1 MPLAVSALH
10 RYPVKS
16 CGGQDLDEARV
27 EPWGLA
33 GDHRWMVATATGLMV
48 TARECP
54 ALLGVAVD
62 VADDPR
68 APHPG
73 TLTLRAPGREPFT
86 VAVPDPA
93 PAAEQRPVDLW
104 GTASSGTDAGAEASA
119 WLADLL
125 DAEVGELLL
134 LHLDDP
140 ARRPVDPRFAHEA
153 DRVSFADGYPLH
165 LTTDRSLTALNNLVD
180 DGPRADEG
188 PLPMSRF
195 RPNLVVSGAEAWEE
209 DTWRRIRVGTGQ
221 DAVEFRLPKGCA
233 RCVMTTT
240 DPATGESGRE
250 PLATLVRHRRWDGQ
264 SWFGMNLLPDGPG
277 VVRVGDPVE
286 VLEVDDS
293 GSGPPRAS
301 TR

>member
-16 CGGQDLDEARV
+16 CGAQDLQEARV

-54 ALLGVAVD
+54 ELLAVAVD
-62 VADDPR
+62 VAADD
-68 APHPG
+68 AV
-73 TLTLRAPGREPFT
+73 TLRAPGRQPFT
-86 VAVPDPA
+86 VAVPPAA

-104 GTASSGTDAGAEASA
+104 GTTTSGTDAGAAAGA

-125 DAEVGELLL
+125 DAEPGELLL

-140 ARRPVDPRFAHEA
+140 ARRPVDPRFADEA

-165 LTTDRSLTALNNLVD
+165 LTTEESLTALNHLID

-188 PLPMSRF
+188 PLPMARF

-209 DTWRRIRVGTGQ
+209 DTWRRIRVGTGP
-221 DAVEFRLPKGCA
+221 DAVEFRMPKGCA

-240 DPATGESGRE
+240 DPATGERGRE

-286 VLEVDDS
+286 VLEADDS
-293 GSGPPRAS
+293 GNGPPRAS
-301 TR
+301 TVSG